1 MSTELIPN
9 WLPLIYLIVH
19 TTLSLKAPHTTRHKA
34 QIVALNLVLGV
45 YFASL
50 IAWGLSL
57 SEPTGWSKFL
67 LLWSPIIFFWWAYLW
82 SKHTLTGIHSAG
94 VHFDSVLIQ
103 FELRYG
109 QPSLSWARKGN
120 RLLSEI
126 LHIFYF
132 SYYLYTPVIAI
143 YLDASN
149 RLLDFGLISF
159 AVTFGYLVSYVT
171 FALVP
176 VYGPRWSLVE
186 AGLLPISEQR
196 AQGYWITEFTNKL
209 MFGGLALKGGAMPSS
224 HSSTAVVFWYWCW
237 VIWGIP
243 GGIVGAIIAGG
254 MGLGAVYGR
263 YHFVTDIVVGALL
276 GVVGIILAEIV
287 MAS

>member
-1 MSTELIPN
+1 MSTALIPN
-9 WLPLIYLIVH
+9 SLPLIYLIIH
-19 TTLSLKAPHTTRHKA
+19 TALSLKATHSTKHKA

-45 YFASL
+45 YFVLL

-57 SEPTGWSKFL
+57 SELTGWSRFL

-82 SKHTLTGIHSAG
+82 SKHTLTGVHSDG
-94 VHFDSVLIQ
+94 VHFDSVLIR
-103 FELRYG
+103 FESRFG
-109 QPSLSWARKGN
+109 QPSLNWASEGN

-149 RLLDFGLISF
+149 RLHDFGLISF

-186 AGLLPISEQR
+186 AGLLPVSEQR
-196 AQGYWITEFTNKL
+196 AQGYWITEFINKL
-209 MFGGLALKGGAMPSS
+209 MFGGPALKGGAMPSS

-237 VIWGIP
+237 VIWGVP
-243 GGIVGAIIAGG
+243 GAIVGAIITGG

-276 GVVGIILAEIV
+276 GIIGIILAEIV
-287 MAS
+287 MVS